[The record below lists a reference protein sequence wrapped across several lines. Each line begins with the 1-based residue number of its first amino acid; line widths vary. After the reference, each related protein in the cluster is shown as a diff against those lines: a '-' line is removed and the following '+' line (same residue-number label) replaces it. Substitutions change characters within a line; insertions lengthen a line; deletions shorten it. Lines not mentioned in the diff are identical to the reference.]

1 MKPASGI
8 VARIHAMW
16 QEKGPASTALLP
28 LAWITGLIVRA
39 RQRRA
44 RLRPA
49 PRSALP
55 TVVVG
60 NVVVGGTGKTPVVIA
75 VAHRLRALGW
85 TPGIVSRGYGASL
98 GPAPRTGQGAL
109 DAAEFG
115 DEPALIARATGA
127 PVAVHPRRSQ
137 ARETLARQFPEVDVV
152 ISDDGLQHLSLS
164 RDVEVVVQDAR
175 GIGNGR
181 LLPAGPLR
189 EPASRLDQV
198 AFIVENGAPFEAGGQ
213 APSRMPGEA
222 GNRNAEAAQP
232 RSKTERPERIGMR
245 LEPTGAEQLGSGVR
259 VDWTTWVARHRGCPM
274 AAVAAIGQPQRFF
287 DTLRAAGLR
296 LQSTVALPDHD
307 AFEQSPFTPL
317 GEEIIAITAKDAVK
331 CGRFAD
337 PRVWV
342 VHVEATFSDPS
353 WLDRLAERLGQAAA
367 QRH

>member
-16 QEKGPASTALLP
+16 QHKGPASTALLP
-28 LAWITGLIVRA
+28 LAWITGLVV

-44 RLRPA
+44 RPRPA
-49 PRSALP
+49 PRSAPP

-60 NVVVGGTGKTPVVIA
+60 NLVVGGTGKTPVVIA
-75 VAHRLRALGW
+75 MAHRLRALGW
-85 TPGIVSRGYGASL
+85 TPGIVSRGYGVSL
-98 GPAPRTGQGAL
+98 GPAPRTGQGTL

-127 PVAVHPRRSQ
+127 PIAVHPKRSL
-137 ARETLARQFPEVDVV
+137 AREALARQFPAVDVV
-152 ISDDGLQHLSLS
+152 ISDDGLQHLAMS
-164 RDVEVVVQDAR
+164 RDVEIVVQDAR

-189 EPASRLDQV
+189 EPASKLDEV
-198 AFIVENGAPFEAGGQ
+198 AFIVENGGPFEEGGQ
-213 APSRMPGEA
+213 APPRMPDEA
-222 GNRNAEAAQP
+222 ENQHAGAAKPRGN
-232 RSKTERPERIGMR
+232 TERPERIGMR
-245 LEPTGAEQLGSGVR
+245 LEPTSAEQLGSGIR
-259 VDWTTWVARHRGCPM
+259 LAWADWVAHHRDSPM

-307 AFEQSPFTPL
+307 AYEQSPFTSL

-331 CGRFAD
+331 CARFAD

-342 VHVEATFSDPS
+342 VHVEANFSDPS
-353 WLDRLAERLGQAAA
+353 WLDRLSERLAQAAA